1 MKTLTLQQGS
11 PEWAAHRARSL
22 NASELSAAMGLS
34 SYITRSAILVK
45 QKATGIAPEIDAAT
59 QHRFNKGPRV
69 RGYRASMGRGNH
81 REELFPVVLA
91 GEVDALPLSA
101 SLDGQT
107 LTGDVTGTQER
118 QRDASGPFGC
128 WRHP

>member
-34 SYITRSAILVK
+34 SYITRSALVK

-59 QHRFNKGPRV
+59 QHRFNKGHEFEAIARPW
-69 RGYRASMGRGNH
+69 A
-81 REELFPVVLA
+81 EEIIGKNFSLSYWLA
-91 GEVDALPLSA
+91 KLMPCRCLRRLMDKP
-101 SLDGQT
+101 
-107 LTGDVTGTQER
+107 
-118 QRDASGPFGC
+118 
-128 WRHP
+128 

>member
-34 SYITRSAILVK
+34 SYITRSALVK

-59 QHRFNKGPRV
+59 QHR
-69 RGYRASMGRGNH
+69 S
-81 REELFPVVLA
+81 
-91 GEVDALPLSA
+91 
-101 SLDGQT
+101 
-107 LTGDVTGTQER
+107 
-118 QRDASGPFGC
+118 
-128 WRHP
+128 